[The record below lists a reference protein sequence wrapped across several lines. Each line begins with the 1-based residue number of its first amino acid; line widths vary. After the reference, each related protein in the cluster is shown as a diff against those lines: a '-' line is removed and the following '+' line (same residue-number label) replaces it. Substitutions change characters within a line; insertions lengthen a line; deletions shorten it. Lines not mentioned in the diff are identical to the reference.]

1 MRHLFCLMLA
11 ISAGTA
17 ALTAQISTAPP
28 PNLPSPPAPA
38 PAPATPAPAQPPAAP
53 AAQQPSA
60 APAAAPPQTPPP
72 AATPPSPQTQPAIAP
87 LSDDTPFE
95 LNDASLTEMIRIL
108 AKRLKI
114 NYILDPSVK
123 GTVTIYT
130 YGEVKPVDE
139 MPLLETILRINGFAM
154 VQVGDLYRIVPVKS
168 VSSLPLGASV
178 DADPKTLPVD
188 ERMVLNLVFLKY
200 ANASEILKLLDPF
213 KGEGAQ
219 ISTYDPANL
228 LLIEDNA
235 RNMKRTMDLIALFD
249 SDTLAGQR
257 VKVFDVTNSRPT
269 DLVKD
274 LDSVFKAYALSD
286 KNSAVKFIPVD
297 RVNEVIAVAPNPG
310 IFVEV
315 KNWIDKLDI
324 AVKAP
329 AGSVDLYYYR
339 LKYGRAETV
348 AMAVMAVLTGNPMA
362 MVGLAAA
369 AGGGIA
375 SGVSGYGGGSYG
387 MGGGMGYGGGMGN
400 GVGYGGGMGYGGG
413 GYGNNMGYG
422 NQYGGLG
429 ASSYQAGLPVSIP
442 PVTTTIAGSAT
453 PVPATGANGDLT
465 GAYMGLSSMGQ
476 SGYSRGPSVI
486 PNPFD
491 NTILVRSTPQE
502 WAQIQNLLRQI
513 DVPPRQVLIDAKI
526 YELDLNSTYSAGLQ
540 STLDKNTGA
549 NSHSISGAGGAT
561 TLGLGITDG
570 FLVGHAL
577 ELLNTL
583 TLAEMHS
590 DARVIAAPS
599 IICTDSIPA
608 VMNVGESV
616 PTLSSQA
623 VVGGVTSGG
632 TNVFSNTIVN
642 QSTGTT
648 LAITSRINSSGVVT
662 MMIDQNV
669 SSPLPG
675 ASPGGISSPSFQT
688 RSFTTQVTVQD
699 GDTIAIGGF
708 IQESNTNTT
717 SGIPLLDRIPGLGFL
732 FSTKGVIK
740 ARTELI
746 VFLTPRVIY
755 DTHQLEDATDDLK
768 TSMKKMQKMMQDQ

>member
-38 PAPATPAPAQPPAAP
+38 PAPATPAPAQPPV
-53 AAQQPSA
+53 

-429 ASSYQAGLPVSIP
+429 ANSYQAGLPVSIP

>member
-1 MRHLFCLMLA
+1 
-11 ISAGTA
+11 
-17 ALTAQISTAPP
+17 
-28 PNLPSPPAPA
+28 
-38 PAPATPAPAQPPAAP
+38 
-53 AAQQPSA
+53 
-60 APAAAPPQTPPP
+60 
-72 AATPPSPQTQPAIAP
+72 
-87 LSDDTPFE
+87 
-95 LNDASLTEMIRIL
+95 MIRIL
-108 AKRLKI
+108 AQRLKL

-123 GTVTIYT
+123 GSVTIYT
-130 YGEVKPVDE
+130 YGEVKPVDL
-139 MPLLETILRINGFAM
+139 MPLLETILRINGCAM
-154 VQVGDLYRIVPVKS
+154 VKVGDLYRIVPVKS
-168 VSSLPLGASV
+168 VSSLPLDVTVG
-178 DADPKTLPVD
+178 ADPKTLPED
-188 ERMVLNLVFLKY
+188 ERMILNLVFLKY
-200 ANASEILKLLDPF
+200 ANAAELQKLLDPF

-274 LDSVFKAYALSD
+274 LDSVFRAYALSD
-286 KNSAVKFIPVD
+286 KSSAVKFIPVD
-297 RVNEVIAVAPNPG
+297 RVNEVIAVATNAG

-315 KNWIDKLDI
+315 KTWIDKLDV
-324 AVKAP
+324 AAKAP
-329 AGSVDLYYYR
+329 AGAVDLYYYR
-339 LKYGRAETV
+339 LKYGRATTV

-369 AGGGIA
+369 AGGGISGGA
-375 SGVSGYGGGSYG
+375 SGYT
-387 MGGGMGYGGGMGN
+387 GGMGN
-400 GVGYGGGMGYGGG
+400 GMGYGNGG
-413 GYGNNMGYG
+413 GYGNGMGYG
-422 NQYGGLG
+422 NSMGYGNGGGYGNGAGYGNQFGGLG
-429 ASSYQAGLPVSIP
+429 SSSYQAGLPVSIP
-442 PVTTTIAGSAT
+442 PVTTTLAGSAN
-453 PVPATGANGDLT
+453 PVQATGPNSDLT

-476 SGYSRGPSVI
+476 GGYSRGPSVI

-526 YELDLNSTYSAGLQ
+526 YELDLNSSYSAGLQ
-540 STLDKNTGA
+540 SALEKNNGTS
-549 NSHSISGAGGAT
+549 SHSINAVGGAT
-561 TLGLGITDG
+561 TAGLGITDG

-577 ELLNTL
+577 EMLNTL
-583 TLAEMHS
+583 TLAETHS

-648 LAITSRINSSGVVT
+648 LSITTRINSSGVVT
-662 MMIDQNV
+662 MMIDENV
-669 SSPLPG
+669 SSPLSG

-708 IQESNTNTT
+708 IQESDTNTT

-732 FSTKGVIK
+732 FSTKSVIK
-740 ARTELI
+740 GRTELI